1 MGPRWGQSGRT
12 GKRLMAGTT
21 ALLSTLPLPAYAAGA
36 AEALDN
42 GRLVVL
48 SAMACGAVALA
59 IAASLWALAEQSNA
73 RRLRRALRGAGAR
86 IRASVGERD
95 ALLGAG
101 REALVVWGR
110 DGSGPFSYGG
120 GDALL
125 DSCLKGQDAL
135 SLSKALDDLS
145 EKGVAFQLP
154 VSDAHG
160 RKLIARGRAVGSMA
174 AVWLEEPSI
183 STESADFRAIL
194 DALPVPVWLRD

>member
-1 MGPRWGQSGRT
+1 MGPSQGQSSRT
-12 GKRLMAGTT
+12 GKRLIAGTS

-59 IAASLWALAEQSNA
+59 IAASLWGLAEQSKA

-125 DSCLKGQDAL
+125 DSCLKGSDAL
-135 SLSKALDDLS
+135 ALSGAIDGLS
-145 EKGVAFQLP
+145 DRGAAFQLA
-154 VSDAHG
+154 VHDSHG
-160 RKLIARGRAVGSMA
+160 QKLVARGRAVGGMA
-174 AVWLEEPSI
+174 AVWIAEP
-183 STESADFRAIL
+183 A
-194 DALPVPVWLRD
+194 VG